1 MMKNYCQPATEV
13 VEVVM
18 ESQILAGS
26 GGSDPAPAPASGVN
40 ATRTAYGNGGSSVV
54 W

>member
-1 MMKNYCQPATEV
+1 MRKNYCQPATTIAEV
-13 VEVVM
+13 IMV
-18 ESQILAGS
+18 SQILAGS

>member
-1 MMKNYCQPATEV
+1 MMKNYCQPATTIAEV
-13 VEVVM
+13 SM

-26 GGSDPAPAPASGVN
+26 GGGDPAPAPGVN
-40 ATRTAYGNGGSSVV
+40 ATRTAYGNGGSSV